1 MSASGRLYF
10 AACELVDNGYSISKS
25 IEILVRDYGISESYA
40 RQLIDSVSELDRSI

>member
-10 AACELVDNGYSISKS
+10 AASELVNNGYSISKS

-40 RQLIDSVSELDRSI
+40 RLVIYAVSEPDRSI